1 MSDMQLINR
10 FIYFPGAAVDNVSN
24 VTRDGAAAVDN
35 VSRDGAAAEDNS
47 KSDSSEWRG
56 NPLIQ

>member
-1 MSDMQLINR
+1 MFLEI
-10 FIYFPGAAVDNVSN
+10 GAGAVDDVSN
-24 VTRDGAAAVDN
+24 VFKDGAGAVDN